1 MNDKN
6 RAIQINYLI
15 PTSNADGLKVKNYA
29 VFIEA
34 LGVTLGD
41 IHFILLLLLSSS
53 PRYCWV
59 SPRLVEDKSYNWF
72 VRPTPKLYIP
82 LELTD
87 NQDWTT
93 AEWRER
99 LVIGHSV
106 GFDRSFVKEQC
117 YIKVRNVHSFC

>member
-87 NQDWTT
+87 NHDWTT

>member
-1 MNDKN
+1 LDPFYTSPL
-6 RAIQINYLI
+6 IN
-15 PTSNADGLKVKNYA
+15 
-29 VFIEA
+29 FI
-34 LGVTLGD
+34 
-41 IHFILLLLLSSS
+41 SS

-72 VRPTPKLYIP
+72 VRPTPKFYIP
-82 LELTD
+82 LELAD

-106 GFDRSFVKEQC
+106 GFDRSFIKEQY
-117 YIKVRNVHSFC
+117 YIKVRKLMFTPVVRKLIEIK

>member
-1 MNDKN
+1 MHLFY
-6 RAIQINYLI
+6 ISPLTTCILI
-15 PTSNADGLKVKNYA
+15 
-29 VFIEA
+29 
-34 LGVTLGD
+34 
-41 IHFILLLLLSSS
+41 SS

-87 NQDWTT
+87 DQDWTT

-99 LVIGHSV
+99 LVVGHSV
-106 GFDRSFVKEQC
+106 GFDRSFIKEQY
-117 YIKVRNVHSFC
+117 YIKVGNVLFLVLQIKAC